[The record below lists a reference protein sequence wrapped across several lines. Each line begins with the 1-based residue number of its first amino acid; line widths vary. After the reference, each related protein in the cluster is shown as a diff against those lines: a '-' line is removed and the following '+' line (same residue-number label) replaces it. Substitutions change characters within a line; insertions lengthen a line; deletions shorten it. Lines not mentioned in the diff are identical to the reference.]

1 MKAILSVEALGP
13 QLSGIGRYTLELASR
28 LPQHADVESIRFYRN
43 NEWVQDVASLLAADK
58 LPQRRGWPRLLPK
71 WMHKPRVRRGEVFHG
86 PNYFLPVFVER
97 GVATVHD
104 LSVFRYPDTH
114 PAKRLA
120 HFEREFEQS
129 LKRAAHLI
137 TDTETVRQEVIE
149 FCKWPADKITAVPLG
164 VSSAFTPRSPE
175 LISSVL
181 SAYGLS
187 PGAYS
192 LCVSTIEPR
201 KKIDRLLAAYA
212 SLSQNVRSRYPLVLI
227 GEQGWLSDALHDEI
241 DKAKRQGWL
250 HYLGFV
256 SEPEMAA
263 LYAGA
268 RAFVFPSIYEG
279 FGLPVIEAMASGVPV
294 VTSNRSCLPEV
305 SQGAALLVDPDDV
318 DALRAAIQRSLEDD
332 LWRASAI
339 AAGLRVAGELP
350 WDRCVQKTLGVYAK
364 VLPA

>member
-1 MKAILSVEALGP
+1 MKVILSVEALAP
-13 QLSGIGRYTLELASR
+13 QLSGIGRYTWELASR
-28 LPQHADVESIRFYRN
+28 LPAHADVESIKFYRN
-43 NEWVQDVASLLAADK
+43 GEWVQDAATLLVTDK
-58 LPQRRGWPRLLPK
+58 PQQRRGWSRLLPQ
-71 WMHKPRVRRGEVFHG
+71 WTQKPRVRRSEIFHG
-86 PNYFLPVFVER
+86 PNYFLPAFVEH
-97 GVATVHD
+97 GVATIHD
-104 LSVFRYPDTH
+104 LSVFRYPETH

-120 HFEREFEQS
+120 YFEKEFAQS

-149 FCKWPADKITAVPLG
+149 FCQWPADKITAVPLG
-164 VSSAFTPRSPE
+164 VSPAFAPRTPES
-175 LISSVL
+175 IAAVL
-181 SAYGLS
+181 AVHGLL

-212 SLSQNVRSRYPLVLI
+212 NLPESIRSRYPLVLI
-227 GEQGWLSDALHDEI
+227 GGQGWLSDALHDEI
-241 DKAKRQGWL
+241 DKARQQGWL

-263 LYAGA
+263 IYAGA

-305 SQGAALLVDPDDV
+305 SQGAALRVDPDDV
-318 DALRAAIQRSLEDD
+318 DALRAALQRSLEDD

-339 AAGLRVAGELP
+339 AAGLRVAGQLTWE
-350 WDRCVQKTLGVYAK
+350 RCVQKTVDVYAK
-364 VLPA
+364 VLAT